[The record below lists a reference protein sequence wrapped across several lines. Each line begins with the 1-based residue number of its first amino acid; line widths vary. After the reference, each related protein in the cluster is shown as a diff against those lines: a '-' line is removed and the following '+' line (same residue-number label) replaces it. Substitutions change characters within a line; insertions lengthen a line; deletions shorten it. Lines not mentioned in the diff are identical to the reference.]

1 MSFKSRS
8 EGWHC
13 QFLEA
18 DLKTSLKRTFTFKS
32 ERKIFEMAERG
43 GADATL
49 AGRQALE
56 VGIGNGRSGV
66 WLNLSREQY
75 TRLNLQGP
83 R

>member
-1 MSFKSRS
+1 MSFVSRS
-8 EGWHC
+8 EGWYC

-18 DLKTSLKRTFTFKS
+18 DLKTPLKRTFTFKS
-32 ERKIFEMAERG
+32 ERKIFEMAQRG

-56 VGIGNGRSGV
+56 VGIGNGRGGV
-66 WLNLSREQY
+66 WLNLGREQY
-75 TRLNLQGP
+75 AKLNCKSA